1 MALAVAG
8 IREIPHACSCDWQGP
23 DYRLPPRQRRYSLP
37 QPDPDCGFH
46 RSRQAP
52 APRPAVT
59 AARPAAAAPKP
70 RLSLLGPMQLLVL
83 DAVAAHEEGCAVTV
97 LADVLGRDRTAVD
110 SAVRV
115 LRDRGLV
122 RVLTYE
128 RRAGKSAAVS
138 VITTAGLAAREAAKE
153 TAA

>member
-1 MALAVAG
+1 MTLAIAG
-8 IREIPHACSCDWQGP
+8 IREIPHSCSCDWQGP

-46 RSRQAP
+46 RPRQAP

-59 AARPAAAAPKP
+59 AARPAAAAPRP
-70 RLSLLGPMQLLVL
+70 RPSLPGPMQMLVL
-83 DAVAAHEEGCAVTV
+83 EAVAAHEEGCAVTV
-97 LADVLGRDRTAVD
+97 LADALGRGRTAVD
-110 SAVRV
+110 SAVRI
-115 LRDRGLV
+115 LRDRGLI

-128 RRAGKSAAVS
+128 RRAGKPAAVY
-138 VITTAGLAAREAAKE
+138 VISTAGQAALDAARE